1 MGTNVKSYFECHA
14 HNYAGRHIEFYSSI
28 INHLKSIMA
37 SKSDAK
43 LLDVGCGDGSFIKCL
58 FEAGVRIN
66 YFASDLS
73 FRMITLGKKNLTDCN
88 VELFVADAFNIPL
101 KPNLKFDVIHL
112 DSVLHHL
119 IGKTRGKSTDLV
131 KRMIELLVSKLS
143 DNGIIIVEEW
153 YYVSYLLPQF
163 TSFVV
168 FYGLKVIN
176 WLNLDFS
183 YTKEIRPG
191 LEVNFL
197 HPNQLLKILG
207 RYGFSYLL
215 NKAPVEI
222 PATYKLFLL
231 KEKGHM
237 TYVLKNR
244 H

>member
-14 HNYAGRHIEFYSSI
+14 HNYAGRHIEFYPSI

-58 FEAGVRIN
+58 FEAGVRMN

-73 FRMITLGKKNLTDCN
+73 FRMITLGKKNLIDCN

>member
-14 HNYAGRHIEFYSSI
+14 HNYAGRYMEFYPPI

-37 SKSDAK
+37 SKSDVK

-58 FEAGVRIN
+58 VGAGVRMN
-66 YFASDLS
+66 YLASDLS

-153 YYVSYLLPQF
+153 YYVSYLVPQI

-168 FYGLKVIN
+168 FYGLKLIN
-176 WLNLDFS
+176 WLNLDLS

-197 HPNQLLKILG
+197 HPKQLLKILG
-207 RYGFSYLL
+207 CYGFSYLL

-222 PATYKLFLL
+222 PATYKFFLL
-231 KEKGHM
+231 KEKGHII
-237 TYVLKNR
+237 YVLKNR

>member
-1 MGTNVKSYFECHA
+1 M
-14 HNYAGRHIEFYSSI
+14 
-28 INHLKSIMA
+28 
-37 SKSDAK
+37 
-43 LLDVGCGDGSFIKCL
+43 
-58 FEAGVRIN
+58 N

-73 FRMITLGKKNLTDCN
+73 FRMITLGKKNLIDCN